1 MPSCQHSVW
10 LCGCEAFK
18 GLEPVDGYLLD
29 SLVPLHFPSPSIFA
43 SSFSFSFSFGF
54 FFSLDSFDSFLFL
67 RLLLLARFFVFIP
80 FPTFIRRFFP
90 FSSSC
95 YSRPKGNE
103 RAWTRVS
110 FFFKEGSL
118 SLQLFR
124 LLFRGFC
131 CLTPN
136 EKSHMKKEGKEKPKE
151 NKEKI
156 IPFI

>member
-67 RLLLLARFFVFIP
+67 RLLLLALSSFLFPSLRLFVGFFHFLLLVIQD
-80 FPTFIRRFFP
+80 
-90 FSSSC
+90 
-95 YSRPKGNE
+95 PKGTKELE
-103 RAWTRVS
+103 RGLA
-110 FFFKEGSL
+110 FF
-118 SLQLFR
+118 
-124 LLFRGFC
+124 
-131 CLTPN
+131 
-136 EKSHMKKEGKEKPKE
+136 
-151 NKEKI
+151 
-156 IPFI
+156 

>member
-110 FFFKEGSL
+110 FFLKRALCLSNCSVYFFEG
-118 SLQLFR
+118 FVA
-124 LLFRGFC
+124 LL
-131 CLTPN
+131 LT
-136 EKSHMKKEGKEKPKE
+136 KRVTWRKKEKKNRK
-151 NKEKI
+151 KTRKK
-156 IPFI
+156 